1 MEASP
6 RADLKYSTWKS
17 SQDGG
22 KEDLEN
28 QSKRVLTVI
37 LLQTSKDNKITNWA
51 DKSGEFKRGQSQF
64 RDRISKQEDAEFPAE
79 KGRYHLYVSYACPWG
94 QDSER
99 I

>member
-1 MEASP
+1 MQSSSCAN
-6 RADLKYSTWKS
+6 LKYSTWKS
-17 SQDGG
+17 PQNGG
-22 KEDLEN
+22 EEALEN
-28 QSKRVLTVI
+28 WPKRVLI
-37 LLQTSKDNKITNWA
+37 LQTSKDNKITSWA

-64 RDRISKQEDAEFPAE
+64 RDRISKQADAEFPAE